1 MLEETPDD
9 GKIAQERNLRDAL
22 RVFGID
28 ETANHHG
35 HAGMDIDLC
44 IGFSGKNTRYA
55 VRINLYS
62 RSTIQGRY
70 FGMDFRGNL
79 ILRVDFRLDIQADT
93 IFTPIHRYIAIAI
106 GNRNRDTAANQDIR
120 GFPRKRR
127 DGGTGENPPLAL
139 VDERLERCIHARYM
153 RAKPAATT
161 STRRIIFPAIENASR
176 SYVNTTIGILR
187 VITRTTTI
195 RAWFL

>member
-1 MLEETPDD
+1 
-9 GKIAQERNLRDAL
+9 
-22 RVFGID
+22 
-28 ETANHHG
+28 
-35 HAGMDIDLC
+35 MDIDLC

-120 GFPRKRR
+120 GFPESVVMEGRERIR
-127 DGGTGENPPLAL
+127 PLPWL
-139 VDERLERCIHARYM
+139 M
-153 RAKPAATT
+153 
-161 STRRIIFPAIENASR
+161 S
-176 SYVNTTIGILR
+176 
-187 VITRTTTI
+187 
-195 RAWFL
+195 AWSVAFTPDI